1 MDSVPDLPWGK
12 IAVVSGGVLT
22 AYVVI
27 RSGAALV
34 SLSWR
39 EARDRLAMG
48 RLPGRR

>member
-1 MDSVPDLPWGK
+1 MESVPDLPWGK
-12 IAVVSGGVLT
+12 IAAVSGGLVT
-22 AYVVI
+22 AYLAI
-27 RSGAALV
+27 RGGAALV